1 MPIFN
6 RTDLPI
12 KYLTKNIDSGS
23 IGLPELQ
30 RPFVW
35 GDNKARDLLK

>member
-1 MPIFN
+1 MPIFT

-12 KYLTKNIDSGS
+12 KFLTDAVDSGS

-30 RPFVW
+30 RPFV
-35 GDNKARDLLK
+35 